1 MKTSTVNSK
10 KWQKSDFIV
19 FFSPRT
25 QKNYP
30 PHTQMISG
38 KYPFDLAKYRDRKS
52 YQIRDIDFKDLLS
65 SLASQKNIILAFST
79 KAKLD
84 IAKNLLT
91 DL

>member
-1 MKTSTVNSK
+1 MSFSLPELK
-10 KWQKSDFIV
+10 KII
-19 FFSPRT
+19 
-25 QKNYP
+25 P
-30 PHTQMISG
+30 PHTQMIFG
-38 KYPFDLAKYRDRKS
+38 KYPFDLRKYRDRKS